1 VPIEEDAMTDTR
13 ETADA
18 MTDTRKAVDAAT
30 DTRDTVDA
38 ATVVGRLRAAH
49 ATGFTLPLSWRLAQL
64 DAMRRMLDENGAQL
78 EEALGADLGRPGIES
93 FIAEISF
100 VRAELTHARRHLAG
114 WLRPRRVPVPP
125 VALPGSAHTV
135 LEPLGVVLVIAPW
148 NYPLLLCLSPMLG
161 ALAAGNCV
169 VLKPS
174 ELAPATSAALA
185 RLLPHYLDP
194 RAIAVVEGGARVST
208 ELLAERFDSIF
219 YTGGGRT
226 GRLVLEAAARHLTPV
241 TLELGGK
248 SPAYVDDTVDL
259 RAVARRLAWSKFI
272 NAGQTCVAPD
282 YVLATP
288 AVAGRLVERLAEAVR
303 DLYGTDPAESADY
316 GRIVNDEHFDRLV
329 GLLPPDGAAVGGE
342 SDRARRYIAPTVL
355 ADVDRDSA
363 VMREEIF
370 GPILPVVRVA
380 GLDDAIRFVA
390 ARDKPLA
397 LYVYTEDRAARRQW
411 LRRTSSGGIVFDASI
426 VHLAVPGLPFG
437 GVGAS
442 GTGSYHGEHSVS
454 VFSHRKAVLTK
465 PLRPET
471 LSLLMPPFTP
481 IRAALLRRLLR

>member
-1 VPIEEDAMTDTR
+1 MTDTR
-13 ETADA
+13 PIED
-18 MTDTRKAVDAAT
+18 V
-30 DTRDTVDA
+30 
-38 ATVVGRLRAAH
+38 ATVVARLRSAH
-49 ATGFTLPLSWRLAQL
+49 GTGITRPLSWRLAQL
-64 DAMRRMLDENGAQL
+64 EAMGRLLDENGPEL
-78 EEALGADLGRPGIES
+78 EEALRADMGRPGIES

-100 VRAELTHARRHLAG
+100 VRAELAHTRRHLAR
-114 WLRPRRVPVPP
+114 WLRPQRVPVPA
-125 VALPGSAHTV
+125 VAMPATARTV
-135 LEPLGVVLVIAPW
+135 LEPLGVVLVMAPW

-185 RLLPHYLDP
+185 RLIPRYLDE
-194 RAIAVVEGGARVST
+194 RAVAVVEGDSSVAA
-208 ELLAERFDSIF
+208 ELLEQRFDSIF
-219 YTGGGRT
+219 FTGNGRV
-226 GRLVLEAAARHLTPV
+226 GRIVLEAAARHLTPV

-259 RAVARRLAWSKFI
+259 RAVARRLAWSKYI

-288 AVAGRLVERLAEAVR
+288 AVADLLVERLAEAVR
-303 DLYGTDPAESADY
+303 DLYGPDPATSADY
-316 GRIVNDEHFDRLV
+316 GRIVNDQHFDRLV
-329 GLLPPDGAAVGGE
+329 GMLAEETPAVGGG
-342 SDRARRYIAPTVL
+342 SDRASRYIAPTVL
-355 ADVDRDSA
+355 ADAARDSA

-380 GLDDAIRFVA
+380 GLEDAIEFVA

-442 GTGSYHGEHSVS
+442 GTGSYHGERSVT
-454 VFSHRKAVLTK
+454 VFSHQKAVLVK

-471 LSLLMPPFTP
+471 LAPLMPPFTP
-481 IRAALLRRLLR
+481 RRTALIRRLLRR

>member
-1 VPIEEDAMTDTR
+1 MTDTR
-13 ETADA
+13 PIED
-18 MTDTRKAVDAAT
+18 V
-30 DTRDTVDA
+30 V
-38 ATVVGRLRAAH
+38 TVVGRLRAAH
-49 ATGFTLPLSWRLAQL
+49 GTGITRPLSWRLAQL
-64 DAMRRMLDENGAQL
+64 EAMGRLLDENGAEL
-78 EEALGADLGRPGIES
+78 EEALRTDMGRPGIES

-100 VRAELTHARRHLAG
+100 VRTELSHTRRHLAR
-114 WLRPRRVPVPP
+114 WLRPRRVPVPA
-125 VALPGSAHTV
+125 VAFPATARTV
-135 LEPLGVVLVIAPW
+135 LEPLGVVLVMAPW

-185 RLLPHYLDP
+185 RLIPRYLDE
-194 RAIAVVEGGARVST
+194 RAVAVVEGGSSVAT
-208 ELLAERFDSIF
+208 ELLEQRFDSIF
-219 YTGGGRT
+219 YTGSGRV

-259 RAVARRLAWSKFI
+259 RAVARRLAWSKYI

-288 AVAGRLVERLAEAVR
+288 AVADLLVERLAEAVR
-303 DLYGTDPAESADY
+303 DLYGPDPATSADY
-316 GRIVNDEHFDRLV
+316 GRIVNDQHFDRLV
-329 GLLPPDGAAVGGE
+329 GMLAEETPAVGGE
-342 SDRARRYIAPTVL
+342 SDRSSRYIAPTVV
-355 ADVDRDSA
+355 ADAARDSA

-370 GPILPVVRVA
+370 GPILPVVRVT
-380 GLDDAIRFVA
+380 GLDDAIEFVT

-442 GTGSYHGEHSVS
+442 GTGSYHGERSVTA
-454 VFSHRKAVLTK
+454 FSHRKAVLVK

-471 LSLLMPPFTP
+471 LTPLMPPFTARRTAV
-481 IRAALLRRLLR
+481 IRRLLRR

>member
-1 VPIEEDAMTDTR
+1 MTDTR
-13 ETADA
+13 SREGS
-18 MTDTRKAVDAAT
+18 V
-30 DTRDTVDA
+30 
-38 ATVVGRLRAAH
+38 TVVGRLRAAH
-49 ATGFTLPLSWRLAQL
+49 GTGITRPLSWRLAQL
-64 DAMRRMLDENGAQL
+64 EAMGRLLDENGAEL
-78 EEALGADLGRPGIES
+78 EEALRADMGRPGIES

-100 VRAELTHARRHLAG
+100 VRAELSHTRRHLAR
-114 WLRPRRVPVPP
+114 WLRPRRVPVPA
-125 VALPGSAHTV
+125 VALPGTARTV
-135 LEPLGVVLVIAPW
+135 LEPLGVVLVMAPW

-174 ELAPATSAALA
+174 ELAPNTSAALA
-185 RLLPHYLDP
+185 RLIPRYLDE
-194 RAIAVVEGGARVST
+194 RAVAVVEGGSSVAA
-208 ELLAERFDSIF
+208 ELLEQRFDSIF
-219 YTGGGRT
+219 YTGSGRV

-259 RAVARRLAWSKFI
+259 RAVARRLAWSKYI

-288 AVAGRLVERLAEAVR
+288 AVADRLVERLAEAVR
-303 DLYGTDPAESADY
+303 DLYGPDPASSADY
-316 GRIVNDEHFDRLV
+316 GRIINDQHFDRLV
-329 GLLPPDGAAVGGE
+329 GLLGEESPAAVGGE
-342 SDRARRYIAPTVL
+342 SDRGSRYIAPTVL
-355 ADVDRDSA
+355 ADVARDSA

-370 GPILPVVRVA
+370 GPILPVVRVT
-380 GLDDAIRFVA
+380 GLEDAIEFVA

-397 LYVYTEDRAARRQW
+397 LYVYTEDTAARRQW

-442 GTGSYHGEHSVS
+442 GTGSYHGERSVT
-454 VFSHRKAVLTK
+454 VFSHRKAVLVK

-471 LSLLMPPFTP
+471 LALLMPPFTP
-481 IRAALLRRLLR
+481 RRTALIRRLLRR